1 MGSACRP
8 PPPRAP
14 RDMRL
19 VILTAIRA
27 GRSRRR
33 HASAMLPIR
42 VVAWLAAM
50 VALLFPAAKADDLP
64 WCPPPSLDGDVPD
77 DAAATACS
85 GSAPGLPACA
95 IAEAACATEAK
106 CRKRDVWSVITR
118 GLPDIGRMPTHAR
131 PAVERLDARGCW
143 QQTDLSGLLENPRQ
157 PLVVFVHGNRY
168 DHDSARDQ
176 GLTLAAR
183 TAATCAEAADAR
195 TVIFSW
201 PSDKQGILLRDSRAK
216 YERAITEGHY
226 LAWLLSKVEPDRP
239 VAIVGYSYGALI
251 ALEALEDLVHAECAG
266 RNDVQPWTDR
276 SAPLHLVL
284 VAAAVRQD
292 ALAPR
297 GPYRETLSCIDRL
310 TILSNSDDIALR
322 FFEYVDRSLRTEALG
337 HDGMPAAW
345 VPRGIGFSQV
355 DCAEIVG
362 PSHRFRN
369 YLASSSLMRRICSGA
384 GRGLCCPANADTSPD
399 ERAPSAGAP
408 AIVDGIQSA
417 CPCSP

>member
-1 MGSACRP
+1 
-8 PPPRAP
+8 
-14 RDMRL
+14 MRL

-27 GRSRRR
+27 GGSRRR
-33 HASAMLPIR
+33 HASVMLPIR
-42 VVAWLAAM
+42 VFAWLAAM
-50 VALLFPAAKADDLP
+50 AALLFPAAKADDLP
-64 WCPPPSLDGDVPD
+64 WCPPQALDGDVPLD
-77 DAAATACS
+77 ETATACP
-85 GSAPGLPACA
+85 GSVPGLSPSTP
-95 IAEAACATEAK
+95 EAAIHSSEVK
-106 CRKRDVWSVITR
+106 CHRRDVWSVITR
-118 GLPDIGRMPTHAR
+118 GLPDIGRMPTNAR

-143 QQTDLSGLLENPRQ
+143 QQTDLDGLLEHPRQ

-183 TAATCAEAADAR
+183 TRATCVEAADAR

-226 LAWLLSKVEPDRP
+226 LAWLLAKVEPDRP

-266 RNDVQPWTDR
+266 RSDVQPWTNR
-276 SAPLHLVL
+276 SAPLHVVL

-297 GPYRETLSCIDRL
+297 GPYRETLACIDRL

-322 FFEYVDRSLRTEALG
+322 FFEHVDRSLRTEALG
-337 HDGMPAAW
+337 HQGMPAAW
-345 VPRGIGFSQV
+345 IPRGIGFSQV

-384 GRGLCCPANADTSPD
+384 GRGLCCPEHADDGPADRDPADGTS
-399 ERAPSAGAP
+399 
-408 AIVDGIQSA
+408 AIVDGFRSA